1 MYPSI
6 LTEEQKQL
14 LPFVKAC
21 GQRFYLVGGTAVAL
35 QIGHRKSIDFDLFSS
50 QPLNKQW
57 INKVIKEHNLNF
69 IARFQDGDQLTGMV
83 NSVQITFYEYPYDI
97 EAAVQFEDV
106 IFMPD
111 LLTLAAMKA
120 FALGMRA
127 KWKDYVDLYF
137 IFRDRHDFTA
147 VADKA
152 ESIFGGMFNRKL
164 FRQQLSYY
172 EDVNYKEK
180 VEYLTVPIADDEI
193 KRFLTDVATQKF
205 GG

>member
-83 NSVQITFYEYPYDI
+83 NSVQITFYEYLYDI

-111 LLTLAAMKA
+111 LLTLAAMVA
-120 FALGMRA
+120 LALGMRA
-127 KWKDYVDLYF
+127 KL
-137 IFRDRHDFTA
+137 I
-147 VADKA
+147 
-152 ESIFGGMFNRKL
+152 
-164 FRQQLSYY
+164 
-172 EDVNYKEK
+172 
-180 VEYLTVPIADDEI
+180 
-193 KRFLTDVATQKF
+193 TDH
-205 GG
+205 

>member
-83 NSVQITFYEYPYDI
+83 NSVQITFYEYP
-97 EAAVQFEDV
+97 
-106 IFMPD
+106 
-111 LLTLAAMKA
+111 
-120 FALGMRA
+120 
-127 KWKDYVDLYF
+127 
-137 IFRDRHDFTA
+137 
-147 VADKA
+147 
-152 ESIFGGMFNRKL
+152 
-164 FRQQLSYY
+164 
-172 EDVNYKEK
+172 
-180 VEYLTVPIADDEI
+180 
-193 KRFLTDVATQKF
+193 
-205 GG
+205 